1 MYEIGDRTSFGTVIF
16 VSEGASMVSSW
27 TDYIFVN
34 KRKDGRFSLKGYK
47 WLESYRAPYHYV
59 WKSIDSVIVIKNGED
74 FLAALSRIEVSLSV
88 DAEIDRVIKVVSD
101 IDPSMG
107 ATLRILAEGQG

>member
-1 MYEIGDRTSFGTVIF
+1 MYEIGDRTSFGTVIY
-16 VSEGASMVSSW
+16 VSEGASMASSW

-47 WLESYRAPYHYV
+47 WLESYRAPFHYV
-59 WKSIDSVIVIKNGED
+59 WKPIDSVIGIKNGED

-88 DAEIDRVIKVVSD
+88 DTQIDEVVKVVAD
-101 IDPSMG
+101 IDSSMG
-107 ATLRILAEGQG
+107 ATLKFLADG

>member
-34 KRKDGRFSLKGYK
+34 KRKDRRFSLKGYK
-47 WLESYRAPYHYV
+47 WAESHRTRYQHV
-59 WKSIDSVIVIKNGED
+59 WIPIDSIIGIKSGED

-88 DAEIDRVIKVVSD
+88 DAEIDTVIKVVSD

-107 ATLRILAEGQG
+107 ATLRILTEGQG